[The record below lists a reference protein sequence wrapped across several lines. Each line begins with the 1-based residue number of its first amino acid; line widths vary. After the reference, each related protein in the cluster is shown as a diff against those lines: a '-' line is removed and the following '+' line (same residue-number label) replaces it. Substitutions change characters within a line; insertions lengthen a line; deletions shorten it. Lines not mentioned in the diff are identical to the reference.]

1 MATTPRDPS
10 QDTAIRSDI
19 LNQAQRML
27 VTLNAGGALALLALV
42 QSVWNDWPSESLNSV
57 LNGVLWLL
65 GGAIAV
71 PVVGVIRYINNL
83 RPSSFQPFRNPV
95 WYGIMALYVAS
106 GVCFVV
112 GVYNAV
118 DGGFVALEAK
128 TDSITQN

>member
-42 QSVWNDWPSESLNSV
+42 QSVWNDWPPESLNSV
-57 LNGVLWLL
+57 LNGVIWLL
-65 GGAIAV
+65 AGAIAV

-83 RPSSFQPFRNPV
+83 RPSSFRPFRNPV
-95 WYGIMALYVAS
+95 WYLIMILYLAS
-106 GVCFVV
+106 GGCFVS
-112 GVYNAV
+112 GIYHAV
-118 DGGFVALEAK
+118 DGGYVALEAK
-128 TDSITQN
+128 KDGTT